1 MANVRITIR
10 GTTPLLCHNVQL
22 ADPDNPISKEIA
34 KITAKR
40 KKTEE
45 DRTEIAKLE
54 WYGGLYLAPGID
66 GPVMPTANIRKAFIE
81 GAKITKQGRSVER
94 ALTFLQKD
102 VPITYEG
109 PRDIDKLFKIPTFH
123 NRSAVRV
130 QMARTMRTRPQ
141 FPEWVLIA
149 DAYYAENV
157 MDLDEFRRVIDLAG
171 MAEGLCDNRKNG
183 YGRFTAEVTI
193 V

>member
-1 MANVRITIR
+1 MAHVRITIR

-22 ADPDNPISKEIA
+22 ADPDFHISKQIA
-34 KITAKR
+34 KITSKR

-45 DRTEIAKLE
+45 DRLEISKLE
-54 WYGGLYLAPGID
+54 WYGGLYLAPGIE
-66 GPVMPTANIRKAFIE
+66 GPAMPTANIRKAFIE
-81 GAKITKQGRSVER
+81 GAKITKQGRAVER

-102 VPITYEG
+102 VPIAYEG
-109 PRDIDKLFKIPTFH
+109 PRDIDKLFKNDAFH
-123 NRSAVRV
+123 SRLPVRV

-157 MDLDEFRRVIDLAG
+157 MDIETFREVISMAG
-171 MAEGLCDNRKNG
+171 MVEGMCDNRKNG
-183 YGRFTAEVTI
+183 YGRFTAEVTAL
-193 V
+193 